1 MSSTGAIS
9 HIALSASDFEAS
21 KKFYK
26 FLLVDL
32 LGYKQVMD
40 KPYVS
45 MFGQEGGLSNDSI
58 PYHITC
64 LIGIGPGDKT
74 EHVKTHPGLHH
85 LAFKAAT
92 KETVDEIYGKL
103 VQFQEENKAIV
114 GSSTI
119 LDKPAAYPQYG
130 PGYYA

>member
-45 MFGQEGGLSNDSI
+45 MFGQEGGLM
-58 PYHITC
+58 
-64 LIGIGPGDKT
+64 IGIGPGDKT